1 MIRTTLNWTVKN
13 LKSMYDGKHTLQM
26 DHVIQ
31 RQSGQWD
38 GDRLK
43 KSLLIHSIFAN
54 YPVPPVYCLK
64 EAISEKD
71 YSYSI
76 LDGKQRLTT
85 IFDYID
91 GRYPLDTETP
101 SVTIDDT
108 VYELGGKYFTDLDTE
123 CQQELLRFKF
133 TIYGFED
140 ADDDLIEE
148 IFFRLNNSTPLS
160 KPQKA
165 MPLCGVENAKFI
177 KSILSDRFFSEICQ
191 FSALQRRKS
200 DDMCTLLQAMMLL
213 DNRYEGYE
221 FSSISADEI
230 MRYAASIKNN
240 YSEEQKNRLYD
251 IIDYL
256 EKVFPEKD
264 KLLKKI
270 NIPIVMLAADT
281 AMGDSYDSVK
291 NLYRVGP
298 MYFRQWFSY
307 FFTECYEEYKQYCS
321 SGSIKKEKT
330 LKRIEIM
337 EASLVGYFELE
348 EADKAE
354 QEPSLPKEDAPA
366 DESAL
371 TEECVSAGESVLANE
386 NVSVDESVLAD
397 EDASADESA
406 PTKEDSS
413 PKEPTL
419 PDASEPSIDA
429 GLAESNPT
437 ANETENAVIEEN
449 ADSSKDTGYASVAED
464 AASYTASD
472 QTAYSKTSEV
482 EEPPEEFTQDTE

>member
-1 MIRTTLNWTVKN
+1 MIKTTLNWTVKN

-43 KSLLIHSIFAN
+43 KSLLIHSILAN

-64 EAISEKD
+64 EAISDKD

-85 IFDYID
+85 TFDFID

-101 SVTIDDT
+101 AVIIDDT
-108 VYELGGKYFTDLDTE
+108 VYELGGKYFTDLDIE

-200 DDMCTLLQAMMLL
+200 DDMCTLLQGMMLL

-281 AMGDSYDSVK
+281 AMGDGYDSLK

-307 FFTECYEEYKQYCS
+307 FFAECYEDYKQYCS

-337 EASLVGYFELE
+337 ETSLSDYFELE
-348 EADKAE
+348 ETDKAE
-354 QEPSLPKEDAPA
+354 QAASFSTEDSPIDEP
-366 DESAL
+366 AL
-371 TEECVSAGESVLANE
+371 TEE
-386 NVSVDESVLAD
+386 
-397 EDASADESA
+397 
-406 PTKEDSS
+406 DSS
-413 PKEPTL
+413 PEETAPTDDSTPL
-419 PDASEPSIDA
+419 TDAD
-429 GLAESNPT
+429 LTESDPP
-437 ANETENAVIEEN
+437 ADETERAAMEDNAGDVSITE
-449 ADSSKDTGYASVAED
+449 G
-464 AASYTASD
+464 AASYTAPE
-472 QTAYSKTSEV
+472 QTGVSGTETSEK
-482 EEPPEEFTQDTE
+482 PPEEPIQDTQ

>member
-1 MIRTTLNWTVKN
+1 MIKTTLNWTVKN

-64 EAISEKD
+64 EAISDKD

-85 IFDYID
+85 IFDFID

-101 SVTIDDT
+101 SVIIDDT

-200 DDMCTLLQAMMLL
+200 DDMCTLLQGMMLL

-221 FSSISADEI
+221 FTSISADEI

-264 KLLKKI
+264 KMLKKI

-281 AMGDSYDSVK
+281 AMGDGYDSLK
-291 NLYRVGP
+291 NVYRVGP

-307 FFTECYEEYKQYCS
+307 FFAECYEEYKQYCS

-337 EASLVGYFELE
+337 ETSLTGYFELE

-354 QEPSLPKEDAPA
+354 QAASLSTEDSPIDEP
-366 DESAL
+366 AL
-371 TEECVSAGESVLANE
+371 TEE
-386 NVSVDESVLAD
+386 
-397 EDASADESA
+397 
-406 PTKEDSS
+406 DSS
-413 PKEPTL
+413 PEETAPTDDSTPL
-419 PDASEPSIDA
+419 TDAD
-429 GLAESNPT
+429 LTESDPP
-437 ANETENAVIEEN
+437 ADETERAAMEDNAGDVSITE
-449 ADSSKDTGYASVAED
+449 G
-464 AASYTASD
+464 AASYTAPE
-472 QTAYSKTSEV
+472 QTGVSGTETSEK
-482 EEPPEEFTQDTE
+482 PPEEPIQDTQ

>member
-1 MIRTTLNWTVKN
+1 MIKTTLNWTVKN

-43 KSLLIHSIFAN
+43 KSLLIHSILAN

-85 IFDYID
+85 IFDFID

-101 SVTIDDT
+101 AVTIEDA

-213 DNRYEGYE
+213 DNRNGSYE

-264 KLLKKI
+264 KMLKKI

-281 AMGDSYDSVK
+281 AMGDGHDSLK

-307 FFTECYEEYKQYCS
+307 FFAECYEEYKQYCS

-337 EASLVGYFELE
+337 EASLVDYFELLE
-348 EADKAE
+348 TDKAE
-354 QEPSLPKEDAPA
+354 EAKQNTPLSEDDTSPAEEP
-366 DESAL
+366 AL
-371 TEECVSAGESVLANE
+371 TDDSTPLT
-386 NVSVDESVLAD
+386 DAD
-397 EDASADESA
+397 
-406 PTKEDSS
+406 
-413 PKEPTL
+413 
-419 PDASEPSIDA
+419 
-429 GLAESNPT
+429 LAESDPPADKTESAAIGDN
-437 ANETENAVIEEN
+437 AN
-449 ADSSKDTGYASVAED
+449 YASVAED
-464 AASYTASD
+464 TASYSAPEQTGVSGTETA
-472 QTAYSKTSEV
+472 
-482 EEPPEEFTQDTE
+482 EEPPDEPLQDTQ

>member
-1 MIRTTLNWTVKN
+1 MIKTTLNWTVKN

-43 KSLLIHSIFAN
+43 KSLLIHSILAN

-64 EAISEKD
+64 EAISDKD

-85 IFDYID
+85 TFDFID

-101 SVTIDDT
+101 AVIIDDT
-108 VYELGGKYFTDLDTE
+108 VYELGGKYFTDLDIE

-200 DDMCTLLQAMMLL
+200 DDMCTLLQGMMLL

-221 FSSISADEI
+221 FTSISADEI

-281 AMGDSYDSVK
+281 AMGDGYDSLK

-307 FFTECYEEYKQYCS
+307 FFAECYEDYKQYCS

-337 EASLVGYFELE
+337 ETSLSDYFELE
-348 EADKAE
+348 ETDKAE
-354 QEPSLPKEDAPA
+354 QAASLSTEDSPIDEP
-366 DESAL
+366 AL
-371 TEECVSAGESVLANE
+371 TEE
-386 NVSVDESVLAD
+386 
-397 EDASADESA
+397 
-406 PTKEDSS
+406 DSS
-413 PKEPTL
+413 PEGTAPTDDSTPL
-419 PDASEPSIDA
+419 TDAD
-429 GLAESNPT
+429 LTESDPP
-437 ANETENAVIEEN
+437 ADETERAAMEDNAGDVSITE
-449 ADSSKDTGYASVAED
+449 G
-464 AASYTASD
+464 AASYTAPE
-472 QTAYSKTSEV
+472 QTGVSGTETSEK
-482 EEPPEEFTQDTE
+482 PPEEPIQDTQ

>member
-1 MIRTTLNWTVKN
+1 MIKTTLNWTVKN
-13 LKSMYDGKHTLQM
+13 LKNMYDGKHTLQM
-26 DHVIQ
+26 DHPIQ
-31 RQSGQWD
+31 RQNLQWLD
-38 GDRLK
+38 DRLK
-43 KSLLIHSIFAN
+43 RSLLIHSILAN

-85 IFDYID
+85 TFDFID

-108 VYELGGKYFTDLDTE
+108 VYELGGKYFTDLDVE

-213 DNRYEGYE
+213 DNKYEGYE

-264 KLLKKI
+264 KMLKKI

-281 AMGDSYDSVK
+281 AMGDGYDSLK
-291 NLYRVGP
+291 NLYRVGH

-307 FFTECYEEYKQYCS
+307 FFSECYEEYKLYCS

-337 EASLVGYFELE
+337 EASLVKYFELE
-348 EADKAE
+348 ETGEAE
-354 QEPSLPKEDAPA
+354 QDTALSKEDAPA
-366 DESAL
+366 DES
-371 TEECVSAGESVLANE
+371 
-386 NVSVDESVLAD
+386 VLAD
-397 EDASADESA
+397 EDSPVDESA
-406 PTKEDSS
+406 LTKEDASLG
-413 PKEPTL
+413 EAAPTDDSTPL
-419 PDASEPSIDA
+419 TDA
-429 GLAESNPT
+429 GLTESDPP
-437 ANETENAVIEEN
+437 ADETESAAIGDNVGCASASE
-449 ADSSKDTGYASVAED
+449 DT
-464 AASYTASD
+464 ASYTASE
-472 QTAYSKTSEV
+472 QTEFSEKAEV
-482 EEPPEEFTQDTE
+482 EEPPEESIQDTE

>member
-1 MIRTTLNWTVKN
+1 MIKTTIGWTIKN
-13 LKSMYDGKHTLQM
+13 LKNMRDGKNTLQM

-38 GDRLK
+38 GDKLK
-43 KSLLIHSIFAN
+43 KSLLIHSILAN
-54 YPVPPVYCLK
+54 YPVPPIYCLK
-64 EAISEKD
+64 EVVGEKD

-85 IFDYID
+85 VFDYID
-91 GRYPLDTETP
+91 GRYPLDVETP
-101 SVTIDDT
+101 SVTIDDVT
-108 VYELGGKYFTDLDTE
+108 YELGSKYFTDLDAE
-123 CQQELLRFKF
+123 CQQELLSFKF

-177 KSILSDRFFSEICQ
+177 KSLLADRFFSEICQ

-213 DNRYEGYE
+213 DSRYEGYE
-221 FSSISADEI
+221 FASISADEI
-230 MRYAASIKNN
+230 MRYAAHIKNN
-240 YSEEQKNRLYD
+240 YSEKQKERLFD

-264 KLLKKI
+264 KMLKKI

-281 AMGDSYDSVK
+281 AMGNNYNSAKSI
-291 NLYRVGP
+291 YRVGP

-307 FFTECYEEYKQYCS
+307 FFDECYEEYKQYCS

-330 LKRIEIM
+330 LKRIEVM
-337 EASLVGYFELE
+337 ETSLVQYFELE
-348 EADKAE
+348 EADE
-354 QEPSLPKEDAPA
+354 ELPEEKSFSS
-366 DESAL
+366 DE
-371 TEECVSAGESVLANE
+371 TVLPDD
-386 NVSVDESVLAD
+386 STLLAD
-397 EDASADESA
+397 AD
-406 PTKEDSS
+406 
-413 PKEPTL
+413 
-419 PDASEPSIDA
+419 
-429 GLAESNPT
+429 LAEC
-437 ANETENAVIEEN
+437 
-449 ADSSKDTGYASVAED
+449 DSVAENTL
-464 AASYTASD
+464 SYTASD
-472 QTAYSKTSEV
+472 VTGPTGADEAEK
-482 EEPPEEFTQDTE
+482 PPEEVNHDPE

>member
-1 MIRTTLNWTVKN
+1 MIKTTLNWTVKN
-13 LKSMYDGKHTLQM
+13 LKSMYDGKNTLQM

-43 KSLLIHSIFAN
+43 KSLLVHSILAN
-54 YPVPPVYCLK
+54 YPVPPIYCLK
-64 EAISEKD
+64 EAVNEKD

-91 GRYPLDTETP
+91 GRYPLDAETP
-101 SVTIDDT
+101 SVVIDD
-108 VYELGGKYFTDLDTE
+108 VAYEIGGKYFTDLDTE
-123 CQQELLRFKF
+123 CQQEILRFKF
-133 TIYGFED
+133 TIYGFEN

-200 DDMCTLLQAMMLL
+200 DDMCTLLQSMMLL
-213 DNRYEGYE
+213 DNKYADYE

-230 MRYAASIKNN
+230 MRYASCIKNN
-240 YSEEQKNRLYD
+240 YSEKQKERLYD

-264 KLLKKI
+264 KMLKKI
-270 NIPIVMLAADT
+270 NIPIVMLTADT
-281 AMGDSYDSVK
+281 AMGNDYDSAK
-291 NLYRVGP
+291 SIYQVGP

-307 FFTECYEEYKQYCS
+307 FFDECYEDYKQYCS

-330 LKRIEIM
+330 LKRIEVM
-337 EASLVGYFELE
+337 EQSFRKYFELE
-348 EADKAE
+348 EDASSNEAFLPDGSTSLKDADFVENNSQTNNGTSISDLQEGFRYSSVAEAAASYDTSGQTKAADINEKEQLPEKAE
-354 QEPSLPKEDAPA
+354 QK
-366 DESAL
+366 
-371 TEECVSAGESVLANE
+371 TE
-386 NVSVDESVLAD
+386 
-397 EDASADESA
+397 
-406 PTKEDSS
+406 
-413 PKEPTL
+413 
-419 PDASEPSIDA
+419 
-429 GLAESNPT
+429 
-437 ANETENAVIEEN
+437 
-449 ADSSKDTGYASVAED
+449 
-464 AASYTASD
+464 
-472 QTAYSKTSEV
+472 
-482 EEPPEEFTQDTE
+482 

>member
-1 MIRTTLNWTVKN
+1 MIKTTLNWTVKN

-43 KSLLIHSIFAN
+43 KSLLIHSILAN

-64 EAISEKD
+64 EPISEKD

-85 IFDYID
+85 IFDFID

-101 SVTIDDT
+101 SVTIEDA
-108 VYELGGKYFTDLDTE
+108 VYELGGKYFTDLDIE

-200 DDMCTLLQAMMLL
+200 DDMCTLLQGMMLL

-221 FSSISADEI
+221 FTSISADEI

-264 KLLKKI
+264 KMLKKI

-281 AMGDSYDSVK
+281 AMGEGYDSLK

-307 FFTECYEEYKQYCS
+307 FFAECYEEYKQYCS

-337 EASLVGYFELE
+337 EASLVSYFELE
-348 EADKAE
+348 GTDKTEETE
-354 QEPSLPKEDAPA
+354 QDTSLSREDASPA
-366 DESAL
+366 EESAL
-371 TEECVSAGESVLANE
+371 T
-386 NVSVDESVLAD
+386 D
-397 EDASADESA
+397 
-406 PTKEDSS
+406 DST
-413 PKEPTL
+413 PLT
-419 PDASEPSIDA
+419 DA
-429 GLAESNPT
+429 GLTEIDPPAD
-437 ANETENAVIEEN
+437 ETESAAIEEN
-449 ADSSKDTGYASVAED
+449 AGYASVAEET
-464 AASYTASD
+464 ASYTAPE
-472 QTAYSKTSEV
+472 QTGVSETEAA
-482 EEPPEEFTQDTE
+482 EEPPDGPIQDTQ

>member
-1 MIRTTLNWTVKN
+1 MIKTTLNWTVKN
-13 LKSMYDGKHTLQM
+13 LKNMYDGKNTLQM

-38 GDRLK
+38 GDKLK
-43 KSLLIHSIFAN
+43 KSLLIHSILAN

-64 EAISEKD
+64 EAVSEKD

-91 GRYPLDTETP
+91 GRYPLDEETP
-101 SVTIDDT
+101 SVVIDEVT
-108 VYELGGKYFTDLDTE
+108 YELGGRYFTDLDTE
-123 CQQELLRFKF
+123 CQQEILRFKF

-148 IFFRLNNSTPLS
+148 IFFRLNNSAPLS

-177 KSILSDRFFSEICQ
+177 KSLLADRFFSDICQ

-200 DDMCTLLQAMMLL
+200 DDMCTLLQSMMLL
-213 DNRYEGYE
+213 DSRHEGYE

-230 MRYAASIKNN
+230 MRYAAHIKNN
-240 YSEEQKNRLYD
+240 YSEKQKERLYD

-264 KLLKKI
+264 KMLKKI
-270 NIPIVMLAADT
+270 NIPIVMLTATT
-281 AMGDSYDSVK
+281 AMGSNYDSTK
-291 NLYRVGP
+291 GIYRVGP

-307 FFTECYEEYKQYCS
+307 FFDECYEDYKQYCS

-330 LKRIEIM
+330 LKRIEVM
-337 EASLVGYFELE
+337 ENSLKKYFELE
-348 EADKAE
+348 EATDSE
-354 QEPSLPKEDAPA
+354 QDEQTTPLSEESSPDSEALLDGSMPLTDTDETEKGSQTENTEKNPTLKE
-366 DESAL
+366 ES
-371 TEECVSAGESVLANE
+371 
-386 NVSVDESVLAD
+386 D
-397 EDASADESA
+397 SA
-406 PTKEDSS
+406 PTIEGIS
-413 PKEPTL
+413 P
-419 PDASEPSIDA
+419 
-429 GLAESNPT
+429 
-437 ANETENAVIEEN
+437 NAVSDDSEHGTLQEE
-449 ADSSKDTGYASVAED
+449 DK
-464 AASYTASD
+464 
-472 QTAYSKTSEV
+472 
-482 EEPPEEFTQDTE
+482 PPEEMNLGAE

>member
-1 MIRTTLNWTVKN
+1 MIKTTLNWTVKN

-26 DHVIQ
+26 DHPIQ
-31 RQSGQWD
+31 RQGLQWMD
-38 GDRLK
+38 DRLK
-43 KSLLIHSIFAN
+43 RSLLIHSILAN

-64 EAISEKD
+64 ESISEKD

-85 IFDYID
+85 IFDFID

-101 SVTIDDT
+101 SVTIEDA

-221 FSSISADEI
+221 FTSISADEI

-264 KLLKKI
+264 KMLKKI

-281 AMGDSYDSVK
+281 AMGEGYDSLK

-307 FFTECYEEYKQYCS
+307 FFDECYEDYKLYCS

-337 EASLVGYFELE
+337 EASLVSYFELE
-348 EADKAE
+348 GTDKTEETE
-354 QEPSLPKEDAPA
+354 QDTSLSEEDTSPTE
-366 DESAL
+366 ESAL
-371 TEECVSAGESVLANE
+371 T
-386 NVSVDESVLAD
+386 D
-397 EDASADESA
+397 
-406 PTKEDSS
+406 DST
-413 PKEPTL
+413 PLT
-419 PDASEPSIDA
+419 DA
-429 GLAESNPT
+429 GLTKNDHPAD
-437 ANETENAVIEEN
+437 ETESTAIGDNT
-449 ADSSKDTGYASVAED
+449 DYASASED
-464 AASYTASD
+464 TASYTAPD
-472 QTAYSKTSEV
+472 QTGVSETEAV
-482 EEPPEEFTQDTE
+482 EEPPDEPLQDTQ

>member
-1 MIRTTLNWTVKN
+1 MIKTTLNWTVKN
-13 LKSMYDGKHTLQM
+13 LKNMYDGKHTLQM
-26 DHVIQ
+26 DHPIQ
-31 RQSGQWD
+31 RQNLQWLD
-38 GDRLK
+38 DRLK
-43 KSLLIHSIFAN
+43 RSLLIHSILAN

-85 IFDYID
+85 TFDFID

-108 VYELGGKYFTDLDTE
+108 VYELGGKYFTDLDVE

-213 DNRYEGYE
+213 DNKYEGYE

-264 KLLKKI
+264 KMLKKI

-281 AMGDSYDSVK
+281 AMGDGYDSLK

-307 FFTECYEEYKQYCS
+307 FFAECYEEYKLYCS

-337 EASLVGYFELE
+337 EASLVKYFELE
-348 EADKAE
+348 ETGEAE
-354 QEPSLPKEDAPA
+354 QDTALSKEDAPA
-366 DESAL
+366 DES
-371 TEECVSAGESVLANE
+371 
-386 NVSVDESVLAD
+386 VLAD
-397 EDASADESA
+397 EDSPVDESA
-406 PTKEDSS
+406 LTKEDASLG
-413 PKEPTL
+413 EAAPTDDSTPL
-419 PDASEPSIDA
+419 TDA
-429 GLAESNPT
+429 GLTESDPP
-437 ANETENAVIEEN
+437 ADETESAAIGDNVGCASASE
-449 ADSSKDTGYASVAED
+449 DTATD
-464 AASYTASD
+464 TASA
-472 QTAYSKTSEV
+472 QTEFSEKAEV
-482 EEPPEEFTQDTE
+482 EEPPEESIQDTE

>member
-1 MIRTTLNWTVKN
+1 MIKTTLNWTVKN
-13 LKSMYDGKHTLQM
+13 LKSMNDDKHTL
-26 DHVIQ
+26 DFSHPIQ

-38 GDRLK
+38 GDKLK
-43 KSLLIHSIFAN
+43 KSLLIHSLLAN
-54 YPVPPVYCLK
+54 YPVPPIYCLK
-64 EAISEKD
+64 EAIGEKD

-91 GRYPLDTETP
+91 GRYPLDEGTP
-101 SVTIDDT
+101 SVAIDDT
-108 VYELGGKYFTDLDTE
+108 IYELGGKYFTDLDIE

-191 FSALQRRKS
+191 FSAMQRRKS
-200 DDMCTLLQAMMLL
+200 DDMCTLLQSMMLL

-230 MRYAASIKNN
+230 MQYAAHIKNN
-240 YSEEQKNRLYD
+240 YSEKQKGRLYG

-264 KLLKKI
+264 KMLKKI
-270 NIPIVMLAADT
+270 NIPIVMLIADT
-281 AMGDSYDSVK
+281 AMGNGYDSVK
-291 NLYRVGP
+291 GIYRVGP

-307 FFTECYEEYKQYCS
+307 FFDECYEDYKQYCS

-330 LKRIEIM
+330 LKRIEVM
-337 EASLVGYFELE
+337 ESSLKKYFELE
-348 EADKAE
+348 NPAE
-354 QEPSLPKEDAPA
+354 SEQAAPL
-366 DESAL
+366 S
-371 TEECVSAGESVLANE
+371 EE
-386 NVSVDESVLAD
+386 
-397 EDASADESA
+397 
-406 PTKEDSS
+406 SS
-413 PKEPTL
+413 PEKETHSDDSTPLT
-419 PDASEPSIDA
+419 D
-429 GLAESNPT
+429 
-437 ANETENAVIEEN
+437 
-449 ADSSKDTGYASVAED
+449 ADSAERGPQTEHTGENPDLLEKANPSPVSEDTFLYAVSGGSGTTED
-464 AASYTASD
+464 
-472 QTAYSKTSEV
+472 K
-482 EEPPEEFTQDTE
+482 PPEEMDPGTE

>member
-1 MIRTTLNWTVKN
+1 MIKTTLNWTVKN
-13 LKSMYDGKHTLQM
+13 LKNMYDGKHTLQM
-26 DHVIQ
+26 DHPIQ
-31 RQSGQWD
+31 RQNLQWLD
-38 GDRLK
+38 DRLK
-43 KSLLIHSIFAN
+43 RSLLIHSILAN

-85 IFDYID
+85 TFDFID

-108 VYELGGKYFTDLDTE
+108 VYELGSKYFTDLDVE

-213 DNRYEGYE
+213 DNKYEGYE

-264 KLLKKI
+264 KMLKKI

-281 AMGDSYDSVK
+281 AMGDGYDSLK

-307 FFTECYEEYKQYCS
+307 FFSECYEEYKLYCS

-337 EASLVGYFELE
+337 EASLVKYFELE
-348 EADKAE
+348 ETGEAE
-354 QEPSLPKEDAPA
+354 QDTALSKEDAPA
-366 DESAL
+366 DES
-371 TEECVSAGESVLANE
+371 
-386 NVSVDESVLAD
+386 VLAD
-397 EDASADESA
+397 EDSPVDESA
-406 PTKEDSS
+406 LTKEDASLG
-413 PKEPTL
+413 EAAPTDDSTPL
-419 PDASEPSIDA
+419 TDA
-429 GLAESNPT
+429 GLTESDPP
-437 ANETENAVIEEN
+437 ADETESAAIGDNVGCASASE
-449 ADSSKDTGYASVAED
+449 DT
-464 AASYTASD
+464 ASYTASE
-472 QTAYSKTSEV
+472 QTEFSEKAEV
-482 EEPPEEFTQDTE
+482 EEPPEELTQDTE

>member
-1 MIRTTLNWTVKN
+1 MIKTTLNWTVKN
-13 LKSMYDGKHTLQM
+13 LKSMYDGKNTLQM
-26 DHVIQ
+26 DHPIQ
-31 RQSGQWD
+31 RQGLQWLD
-38 GDRLK
+38 DRLK
-43 KSLLIHSIFAN
+43 RSLLIHSILAN
-54 YPVPPVYCLK
+54 YPVPPIYCLK
-64 EAISEKD
+64 EAIGEKD

-85 IFDYID
+85 IFDFID
-91 GRYPLDTETP
+91 GRYPLDAETP
-101 SVTIDDT
+101 SVAIDDT
-108 VYELGGKYFTDLDTE
+108 VYELGDKYFTDLDTE

-221 FSSISADEI
+221 FASISADEI
-230 MRYAASIKNN
+230 MRYASHIKKN
-240 YSEEQKNRLYD
+240 YSEEQKERMYD

-256 EKVFPEKD
+256 EKVFPEKN
-264 KLLKKI
+264 KMLKKI

-281 AMGDSYDSVK
+281 AMGSDYNSAK
-291 NLYRVGP
+291 GTYRVGP
-298 MYFRQWFSY
+298 KYFRQWFCY
-307 FFTECYEEYKQYCS
+307 FFDECYEDYKQYCS

-337 EASLVGYFELE
+337 EASLVDYFELD
-348 EADKAE
+348 EAKQDG
-354 QEPSLPKEDAPA
+354 QDAPLSEEDFPPAEPDRA
-366 DESAL
+366 DDS
-371 TEECVSAGESVLANE
+371 TP
-386 NVSVDESVLAD
+386 LAD
-397 EDASADESA
+397 DVTAEDD
-406 PTKEDSS
+406 
-413 PKEPTL
+413 L
-419 PDASEPSIDA
+419 PIENEAEIS
-429 GLAESNPT
+429 GLQEQS
-437 ANETENAVIEEN
+437 
-449 ADSSKDTGYASVAED
+449 DLYSVAEGSD
-464 AASYTASD
+464 PYTAPEQSVPSGTD
-472 QTAYSKTSEV
+472 A
-482 EEPPEEFTQDTE
+482 EEKPPEEVA

>member
-1 MIRTTLNWTVKN
+1 MIKTTLNWTVKN

-26 DHVIQ
+26 DHPIQ
-31 RQSGQWD
+31 RQNLQWLD
-38 GDRLK
+38 DRLK
-43 KSLLIHSIFAN
+43 RSLLIHSILAN

-91 GRYPLDTETP
+91 GRYPLDAETP

-281 AMGDSYDSVK
+281 AMGDSYDPVK

-307 FFTECYEEYKQYCS
+307 FFAECYEEYKLYCS

-337 EASLVGYFELE
+337 ETSLVSYFELE
-348 EADKAE
+348 GTDKTEETE
-354 QEPSLPKEDAPA
+354 QDTSLSEEDTSPTE
-366 DESAL
+366 ESAL
-371 TEECVSAGESVLANE
+371 T
-386 NVSVDESVLAD
+386 D
-397 EDASADESA
+397 
-406 PTKEDSS
+406 DST
-413 PKEPTL
+413 PLT
-419 PDASEPSIDA
+419 DA
-429 GLAESNPT
+429 GLTKNDHPAD
-437 ANETENAVIEEN
+437 ETESTAIGDNT
-449 ADSSKDTGYASVAED
+449 DYASASED
-464 AASYTASD
+464 TASYTAPD
-472 QTAYSKTSEV
+472 QTGVSETEAV
-482 EEPPEEFTQDTE
+482 EEPPDEPLQDTQ

>member
-1 MIRTTLNWTVKN
+1 MIKTTLNWTVKN
-13 LKSMYDGKHTLQM
+13 LKSMYDGKNTLQM

-43 KSLLIHSIFAN
+43 KSLLVHSILAN
-54 YPVPPVYCLK
+54 YPVPPIYCLK
-64 EAISEKD
+64 EAVNEKD

-85 IFDYID
+85 TFDYID
-91 GRYPLDTETP
+91 GRYPLDAETL
-101 SVTIDDT
+101 SVVIDD
-108 VYELGGKYFTDLDTE
+108 VIYEIGGKYFTDLDTE
-123 CQQELLRFKF
+123 CQQEILRFKF
-133 TIYGFED
+133 TIYGFEN

-200 DDMCTLLQAMMLL
+200 DDMCTLLQSMMLL
-213 DNRYEGYE
+213 DNRYADYE

-230 MRYAASIKNN
+230 MRYASCIKNN
-240 YSEEQKNRLYD
+240 YSEKQKERLYD

-264 KLLKKI
+264 KMLKKI
-270 NIPIVMLAADT
+270 NIPIVMLIADT
-281 AMGDSYDSVK
+281 AMGNDYDSAK
-291 NLYRVGP
+291 SIYQVGP

-307 FFTECYEEYKQYCS
+307 FFDECYEDYKQYCS

-330 LKRIEIM
+330 LKRIEVM
-337 EASLVGYFELE
+337 EQSFRKYFELE
-348 EADKAE
+348 EDASSNEAFLPDDSTSLKDADFVENNSQTNNGTSISDLQEGFRYSSVAEAAASYDTSGQTKAADINEKEQLPEKAE
-354 QEPSLPKEDAPA
+354 QK
-366 DESAL
+366 
-371 TEECVSAGESVLANE
+371 TE
-386 NVSVDESVLAD
+386 
-397 EDASADESA
+397 
-406 PTKEDSS
+406 
-413 PKEPTL
+413 
-419 PDASEPSIDA
+419 
-429 GLAESNPT
+429 
-437 ANETENAVIEEN
+437 
-449 ADSSKDTGYASVAED
+449 
-464 AASYTASD
+464 
-472 QTAYSKTSEV
+472 
-482 EEPPEEFTQDTE
+482 